1 MRLLKIVAPALLAS
15 LWLVPTQASAG
26 PAYAC
31 QVAEVFEC
39 TPAAG
44 CRKASAA
51 EANLPPTVTL
61 KVKQGVFGG
70 LFGGENNGDTYEDQS
85 VLILHGRKDLLTWTA
100 VVDKSTGQM
109 SGSISS
115 LGRTYAQFGQCTP
128 LKE

>member
-1 MRLLKIVAPALLAS
+1 MRLLKFTAPAAFAVLCIVS
-15 LWLVPTQASAG
+15 THASAG
-26 PAYAC
+26 PAFAC

-39 TPAAG
+39 TAPGG
-44 CRKASAA
+44 CKKASAA
-51 EANLPPTVTL
+51 QANLPPTVEL

-70 LFGGENNGDTYEDQS
+70 LFGEEQGDTYEDQN

-100 VVDKSTGQM
+100 VVDKATGQM

-128 LKE
+128 ITN